1 MDGAYIQSVQKQYG
15 SYALNTF
22 PNLWLSDFMRWVSLK
37 GIKRI
42 RPLYYVDYV
51 KKDVKELLTNKLGWK
66 AYGGHHLENLYT
78 KFIITYFLPER
89 YNIDMRMLG
98 YSALI
103 RSGQLSR
110 SDGLRLLEQP
120 QQVDPSLLGMVENRL
135 GLSLDEVLKRPR
147 KTYRDYDTYSQ
158 IFKKLK
164 WFWWTMYKLGRVPKS
179 FYLKYT

>member
-1 MDGAYIQSVQKQYG
+1 
-15 SYALNTF
+15 
-22 PNLWLSDFMRWVSLK
+22 MRWVSLK